1 MIRVVSQLIFCSPE
15 KILRQTVV
23 ERNNHNFITRLFS
36 LDDRTVES
44 SQTLIVF

>member
-1 MIRVVSQLIFCSPE
+1 MIRVGIQLFFCSIE
-15 KILRQTVV
+15 KIRRQTVV
-23 ERNNHNFITRLFS
+23 ERNNHNIITRLFS